1 LFDIFHVETKLKTCA
16 DEVDRLTGEL
26 QDKEK
31 DVKAMNK
38 AADKQ
43 AKVKAEKEKEFAVID
58 KQVDPS
64 LSFGMPHV
72 DTQIYSTNAFACAC
86 SLCWR

>member
-1 LFDIFHVETKLKTCA
+1 M
-16 DEVDRLTGEL
+16 EL

-31 DVKAMNK
+31 DVKAVSK

-64 LSFGMPHV
+64 LFSP
-72 DTQIYSTNAFACAC
+72 SA
-86 SLCWR
+86 